1 MDKRAKVLV
10 IVLLTMVLA
19 VPGFAEEGH
28 GDGHHGF
35 DWMAFLG
42 KTFNAVVLFG
52 GLIFFLRKPLIKLL
66 AQKSLDVKND
76 IQQREEEINKTTSQV
91 EELQKRLDKIE
102 GEVKAMK
109 TAAEK
114 SGGEEKQR
122 LEDLAKSESLRIKE
136 LTEAEI
142 DTRIENAVRKLKSRV
157 ADLTIDH
164 FKTDIE
170 KHLDKKAHEKI
181 IEKNIDICGDIIE
194 RE

>member
-35 DWMAFLG
+35 DWWAFLG

-52 GLIFFLRKPLIKLL
+52 GLIVFLRKPLIKLL

-76 IQQREEEINKTTSQV
+76 IQQREEEIIKTTSQV
-91 EELQKRLDKIE
+91 EDLQKRLDKIE
-102 GEVKAMK
+102 TEVNAMK
-109 TAAEK
+109 TAAGK

-122 LEDLAKSESLRIKE
+122 LEELAKSESQRIKE

-142 DTRIENAVRKLKSRV
+142 DTRIDNAVRSLKSRV

-164 FKTDIE
+164 FKKDIE

>member
-1 MDKRAKVLV
+1 MDKRANVLV

-35 DWMAFLG
+35 DWWGFLG
-42 KTFNAVVLFG
+42 KTFNSVVLFG
-52 GLIFFLRKPLIKLL
+52 GLIVFLRKPLIKLL
-66 AQKSLDVKND
+66 AQKSLDIKND
-76 IQQREEEINKTTSQV
+76 IQQREEEISKTTTRV
-91 EELQKRLDKIE
+91 EELQKRLDKME
-102 GEVKAMK
+102 DEVRAMK
-109 TAAEK
+109 RAAEK

-122 LEDLAKSESLRIKE
+122 LEELAKSESQRIKE

-142 DTRIENAVRKLKSRV
+142 GTRIDNAVRNLKSRV

-164 FKTDIE
+164 FKKDIE

>member
-10 IVLLTMVLA
+10 IAVLLMMLA
-19 VPGFAEEGH
+19 APCFAEEGH
-28 GDGHHGF
+28 GEAHHGF
-35 DWMAFLG
+35 DWWAFLG

-76 IQQREEEINKTTSQV
+76 IQQREEEINKTTSQL
-91 EELQKRLDKIE
+91 EALQKRLDKIE
-102 GEVKAMK
+102 DEMTAMK
-109 TAAEK
+109 KAAEK
-114 SGGEEKQR
+114 SGNDEKLR
-122 LEDLAKSESLRIKE
+122 LEELARTESQRIKAV
-136 LTEAEI
+136 TEAEI
-142 DTRIENAVRKLKSRV
+142 DTRIDNAIRSLKTRI

-164 FKTDIE
+164 FKKDIE
-170 KHLDKKAHEKI
+170 KHLDKNAHEKI